1 MHIKTIDNNTAMKNN
16 LIEQYYLRH
25 SQQIKLEKHP
35 KIDENMGSID
45 LEHNLHDA
53 DNNFCW

>member
-1 MHIKTIDNNTAMKNN
+1 MKYN

-25 SQQIKLEKHP
+25 SQQIKLLKCP
-35 KIDENMGSID
+35 KTDENMRKYIMGSID
-45 LEHNLHDA
+45 LEHNLQDA